1 MTEVC
6 LLWSRVRWSLSSQLM
21 ARGVMV
27 RTIHHADHV
36 TPGARKIDLRRC
48 VQEGREYTGEG
59 IHVLTA
65 SILTF
70 TLVRPF
76 PVIS

>member
-1 MTEVC
+1 
-6 LLWSRVRWSLSSQLM
+6 
-21 ARGVMV
+21 MV
-27 RTIHHADHV
+27 GTIHHADHV

-48 VQEGREYTGEG
+48 VKKVKEYKGEG
-59 IHVLTA
+59 IHVFTV

>member
-1 MTEVC
+1 MC
-6 LLWSRVRWSLSSQLM
+6 LLWSRVGWSLSSQLM
-21 ARGVMV
+21 ARGVV
-27 RTIHHADHV
+27 VGTIHHADHV

-48 VQEGREYTGEG
+48 VKKVKEYKGEG
-59 IHVLTA
+59 IHVFTV

>member
-1 MTEVC
+1 
-6 LLWSRVRWSLSSQLM
+6 
-21 ARGVMV
+21 MV
-27 RTIHHADHV
+27 GTIHHADHV

-48 VQEGREYTGEG
+48 VQKGREYKGEG
-59 IHVLTA
+59 IHVFTV